1 MAVTVYTEEELFNS
15 ALGYFRLTFPGL
27 DLSDNGFLGLLARDF
42 ARFFVLAQQEI
53 LQIRNDSVP
62 AYQQDADGQIRSKCS
77 SEALDAWAFV
87 FGLPSGT
94 PGVYGRRGPTI
105 ATGGIGVPLTTI
117 APIVILAGSQAN
129 DSTGQVVVQT
139 TTTLTTNGPPNN
151 LPIQFVSVSTGTAA
165 NLPAGSVLT
174 WTSPPVGLL
183 PSVTLTSGL
192 TGAKDRESDSDLVA
206 RLLRRIQQP
215 PRGGTAA
222 DYRTWGE
229 EASDPNGAPLGMIRC
244 YGFPLRSGL
253 GSFDLVCTYG
263 GSGLGRKPPATEI
276 VKAQTYLNRVRPVT
290 ATVNCMA
297 PGMPTGI
304 RVRVRVK
311 PNTANTGAYLYDW
324 DDGAAFTFITAA
336 TANTVTCAV
345 VPAGLGAA
353 LVAGQKPRIQV
364 VVSAPGAGPIPFV
377 ARVISIGGTTL
388 TLDRSFTVLPIPGF
402 DYFYAG
408 SSSVT
413 PIAERIRDYV
423 DSLGPSRI
431 SGYGDPNDAWE
442 DTVLLERIADV
453 VLETRDADGTR
464 MVLAMPG
471 YGATAVRIGVG
482 LAALAAA
489 PYRPN
494 DLLATPPELAY
505 LRDGGI
511 EVTS

>member
-1 MAVTVYTEEELFNS
+1 MAVQVYTEEELFNS
-15 ALGYFRLTFPGL
+15 ALGYFRLTFQGL

-53 LQIRNDSVP
+53 LQVGNDSVP

-105 ATGGIGVPLTTI
+105 STGGIGVPGTTL
-117 APIVILAGSQAN
+117 APIVIPAGSQAN

-139 TTTLTTNGPPNN
+139 TATLTTNGPPNN

-192 TGAKDRESDSDLVA
+192 AGAKDRESDSDLVA

-229 EASDPNGAPLGMIRC
+229 EATDSNGAPLGLTRC

-253 GSFDLVCTYG
+253 GSFDLVCTYA
-263 GSGLGRKPPATEI
+263 GSGLGRRPPAGEI
-276 VKAQTYLNRVRPVT
+276 AKAQTYLNRVRPVT

-297 PGMPTGI
+297 PGMPTGLRI
-304 RVRVRVK
+304 RVRVK
-311 PNTANTGAYLYDW
+311 PSTAKTGAYLYDW
-324 DDGAAFTFITAA
+324 DDGSAFTFITAA

-345 VPAGLGAA
+345 VPATLGAA
-353 LVAGQKPRIQV
+353 LVAGQKPRIQILI
-364 VVSAPGAGPIPFV
+364 SGAGAGPIPFI
-377 ARVISIGGTTL
+377 ARVLTVGGTTL
-388 TLDRSFTVLPIPGF
+388 TLDRSFTVLPVAGF

-408 SSSVT
+408 SSVVV

-431 SGYGDPNDAWE
+431 SSYADPNDVWE
-442 DTVLLERIADV
+442 DRALLERIENI
-453 VLETRDADGTR
+453 VLETRDSDGTR
-464 MVLAMPG
+464 MVTELPG
-471 YGATAVRIGVG
+471 HLINSTQIAVG
-482 LAALAAA
+482 LGAFA
-489 PYRPN
+489 PGSYRPN
-494 DLLATPPELAY
+494 DLLATPPELTY

-511 EVTS
+511 EVVS

>member
-1 MAVTVYTEEELFNS
+1 MVTVYTEEELFNS

-53 LQIRNDSVP
+53 LQTGNDSVP

-105 ATGGIGVPLTTI
+105 ATGGIGVPLTTL

-139 TTTLTTNGPPNN
+139 TANLTTNGPPNN

-192 TGAKDRESDSDLVA
+192 TGANPTPTSW
-206 RLLRRIQQP
+206 
-215 PRGGTAA
+215 RGA
-222 DYRTWGE
+222 
-229 EASDPNGAPLGMIRC
+229 
-244 YGFPLRSGL
+244 
-253 GSFDLVCTYG
+253 YG
-263 GSGLGRKPPATEI
+263 GSSSPHGAGPPPTTAPGARKRPTRTEPRSGCSAATDSPSGAGWDRSIWSAPTGGAGLGRKPPATEI
-276 VKAQTYLNRVRPVT
+276 AKAQTYLNRVRPVT

-304 RVRVRVK
+304 RVRVK

-364 VVSAPGAGPIPFV
+364 IVSAPGAGPIPFV

-482 LAALAAA
+482 LAAFAAA